1 MKTLLTICAATII
14 ASTQIS
20 TAQETI
26 EFQGP
31 ENAPIYVMEGDFQ
44 QSATMTMYGGNW
56 DVQTDMQATMDVNSG
71 AMTSAGQMT
80 ISGSGVVDGISLEMD
95 MDMSFAMK
103 SVAKQ
108 AGNTVRWSG
117 DAAMS
122 GPMLIQA
129 AGYPAESF
137 FVKGVWKYKN
147 ITLDPET
154 GEQTG
159 TMSYKAV
166 ALSSYG
172 DKIPLSQS
180 AATTTFPRP
189 TIYASVGEW
198 QEVAGDWSADI
209 VANVYPNGKITGT
222 GDLIVGDP
230 ADPYANVDQNIKG
243 KLNPK
248 TGVVS
253 LSGSGATKSTSK
265 VKVTLNYLNSTGD
278 TISGKSSVN
287 AFAQSR
293 KF

>member
-31 ENAPIYVMEGDFQ
+31 ENAPIYAMEGDFQ

-56 DVQTDMQATMDVNSG
+56 DIQTDMQATMDVNSG
-71 AMTSAGQMT
+71 AMTSAGQMAM
-80 ISGSGVVDGISLEMD
+80 SGSGVVNGISVLMD
-95 MDMSFAMK
+95 MDMSLAMK

-108 AGNTVRWSG
+108 AGNTLRWSG
-117 DAAMS
+117 DAAIS

-129 AGYPAESF
+129 NGSPPQSF
-137 FVKGVWKYKN
+137 TVSGICKFKN

-159 TMSYKAV
+159 VRSFKMVFVNAYGQRIP
-166 ALSSYG
+166 SSQPAS
-172 DKIPLSQS
+172 IF
-180 AATTTFPRP
+180 TFPRP

-243 KLNPK
+243 KLNSK

-253 LSGSGATKSTSK
+253 LSGSGANNSTSK

>member
-1 MKTLLTICAATII
+1 MKTLFPIFGVAILALL
-14 ASTQIS
+14 QITS
-20 TAQETI
+20 AQETI

-31 ENAPIYVMEGDFQ
+31 ENAPIYVMEGDFK
-44 QSATMTMYGGNW
+44 QSATMNMYGGNW
-56 DVQTDMQATMDVNSG
+56 DVQTDMQSTMEINTG
-71 AMTSAGQMT
+71 AMNSAGQMS
-80 ISGSGVVDGISLEMD
+80 ISGSGSINGMQLTMD

-103 SVAKQ
+103 AVAKQ
-108 AGNTVRWSG
+108 AGKTIRWSG

-122 GPMLIQA
+122 GPMLIQPN
-129 AGYPAESF
+129 GSPAESF
-137 FVKGVWKYKN
+137 SVSGIWKYKN
-147 ITLDPET
+147 ISLDPET

-166 ALSSYG
+166 AVSTYG
-172 DKIPLSQS
+172 QRIPMSQPAS
-180 AATTTFPRP
+180 ITTFPRP
-189 TIYASVGEW
+189 TIYASEGEW
-198 QEVAGDWSADI
+198 QEIAGDWSADI

-243 KLNPK
+243 KLNSK

-253 LSGSGATKSTSK
+253 LIGSGATKSTSK